1 MDLETLQDF
10 FMWCTIINLA
20 LLLFWTMWFTL
31 APNLIYRIQRPWIKS
46 SQEQFN
52 LVMYC
57 FLGLFKILF
66 LIFNLVPW
74 LALMIVNR

>member
-10 FMWCTIINLA
+10 FMWCTIFNLA

-66 LIFNLVPW
+66 LMFNLVPW
-74 LALMIVNR
+74 LALMIVSR

>member
-1 MDLETLQDF
+1 MELETLREF

-20 LLLFWTMWFTL
+20 LLLFWTLWFRL
-31 APNLIYRIQRPWIKS
+31 APDLIYRIQRPWIRS

-57 FLGLFKILF
+57 YLGLFKILF

-74 LALMIVNR
+74 IALLIVGD